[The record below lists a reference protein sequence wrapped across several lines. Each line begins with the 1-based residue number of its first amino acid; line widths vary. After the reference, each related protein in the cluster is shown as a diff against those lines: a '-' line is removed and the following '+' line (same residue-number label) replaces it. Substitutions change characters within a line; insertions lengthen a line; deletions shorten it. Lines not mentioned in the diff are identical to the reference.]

1 MYHRTRGFTG
11 HEREVYKSLV
21 SRHFHEGRV
30 IEPTYLDDQPNLR
43 PTFVAIGFD
52 RLLNINEKICLI
64 IVLQFYKSVR
74 LIQKLNGTIAIVF
87 IINNFEITLTLKE
100 FARILRFPC
109 QGVCVY
115 TPDWPIS
122 SLQYVADPHPDIY
135 PPPYE
140 DPSLIRDALFYE
152 RTQAKTQKMKWVD
165 TILDPFQM
173 IVSKLKI
180 DFKRWEVILSENVVS
195 ITKNKDHL
203 NACLCYMLYCLAT
216 EKPFNLAYYIANRMV
231 SVTKSV
237 DMTLPYGMLLT
248 RLFKH
253 VCTNHP
259 CTFSNELYLVD
270 YVMISLFKK
279 RVYRFKDKGK
289 RPCLLTPTPLDT
301 ESSESPSPTPHQN
314 VENDPVDNY
323 TLDPIPYINQ
333 LPPIKGGESPEFKQT
348 KGMFKCLFH
357 YLCKKK

>member
-152 RTQAKTQKMKWVD
+152 RTQAKTQKMKGVN

-173 IVSKLKI
+173 IVSELKI
-180 DFKRWEVILSENVVS
+180 NFKKWEVILSENVVS
-195 ITKNKDHL
+195 LIENKGHP
-203 NACLCYMLYCLAT
+203 NAYLCYMIYCLAT
-216 EKPFNLAYYIANRMV
+216 EKPFNLAYYIANRM
-231 SVTKSV
+231 
-237 DMTLPYGMLLT
+237 
-248 RLFKH
+248 
-253 VCTNHP
+253 
-259 CTFSNELYLVD
+259 
-270 YVMISLFKK
+270 
-279 RVYRFKDKGK
+279 DKVK
-289 RPCLLTPTPLDT
+289 RPRLPTLTPPDT
-301 ESSESPSPTPHQN
+301 ESSKSCSPTPHQK

-323 TLDPIPYINQ
+323 TFDPIPYMNQ
-333 LPPIKGGESPEFKQT
+333 LPPIEGGESPEFKKT

-357 YLCKKK
+357 YLYKKK